1 MTTAAA
7 QAQALAN
14 GLAQSSKSIAD
25 SSKATS
31 QYFDSFVKRLK
42 EVDNT
47 FNRGAFSQTLKAITG
62 NSKSADESSRS
73 ISRLAN
79 DYRQLQAS
87 VTGGLGAAITDIN
100 NALASPAFV
109 GTPQAIAQI
118 TGELKKLNAVA
129 GQSALSASVSQ
140 SLKLKNQIT
149 ATIADTSDSAGQ
161 KIKNISSGVLRN
173 FEGYQTGLTML
184 GVTISSE
191 ATAIAANI
199 RTVADAIKTTQS
211 GDVENLRQMV
221 LSLSAL
227 QENFQTE
234 MDKSKTVVTQFT
246 SQADLVAASL
256 QNIRDADPSGVLAST
271 VSSYEDMVNLARD
284 KSKQLL
290 TSVADARFK
299 QLRDVSFKLV
309 GELKDSLFGEIYKL
323 TTAQLD
329 AMQKG
334 LETFASNIGTRS
346 MLLAQGLKAA
356 FQGGGTVATTVE
368 AMSALGRLNFKAG
381 TDDLTQSAAMAV
393 KMAEALGISGDNA
406 AHLVFYSQQAGVN
419 LVAMGDTLATI
430 RENTRLTADEFGRF
444 TQELGESLM
453 IMGNI
458 SNYAE
463 VIKSTLKI
471 DDALRQ
477 FTGKS
482 GDYVNFFKQ
491 ISTSSSGMQTAMA
504 LGMNPENLGNQAEQQ
519 RFISSLG
526 EYVDRLTKNQPLLQQ
541 IAVLEDLSQQT
552 GLSVVSLRNLSKA
565 SAELTSRTGA
575 NITLDKR
582 YANEMANLGKS
593 VSSISASLHSLLAAG
608 MWPFAAAL
616 SYVGGWVA
624 WLLEKLRKLPYVFE
638 TLAFMGGVVVVG
650 AFGLLLASLRQLFIW
665 APLAAAGIRALNQQL
680 MATTVGSAVSVA
692 VSTAAGGVAAGG
704 VAAGVAAGGVA
715 TGMGAMGMGAMLMT
729 FLVKPLIAIFTP
741 IAKVLALLLTPLGAV
756 GVVLTGLTAYLIK
769 KDIDLIRDINNI
781 NDDNDK
787 ARARNAEQI
796 RSDIVRR
803 SKEAQGATINT
814 AGELS
819 DPDRLATLSIQG
831 AGGRETNFGDL
842 MANRQKMISGMMMG
856 EGGTEAIS
864 GLQAA
869 QFKNELSQRDVVY
882 LRNAIAVKQS
892 ELVSESRTP
901 TKEETDQLRLLTD
914 MVKYLEKQVGITQ
927 GQADDE
933 RKKQDENDQ
942 HQQIRRAQEAV
953 RRERY

>member
-7 QAQALAN
+7 EAQALAN

-62 NSKSADESSRS
+62 NSKSAEDSSRS

-87 VTGGLGAAITDIN
+87 VTGGLGTAIAEINKALTD
-100 NALASPAFV
+100 PKFV

-118 TGELKKLNAVA
+118 TDELKKLNAVA
-129 GQSALSASVSQ
+129 GQSDLSASVSQ

-149 ATIADTSDSAGQ
+149 ATLADTKQDGGDTAGQ

-173 FEGYQTGLTML
+173 FEGYQAGLNRL

-221 LSLSAL
+221 LNLSAL
-227 QENFQTE
+227 QESFQAE

-271 VSSYEDMVNLARD
+271 VSSYEDLVNLARD

-290 TSVADARFK
+290 ASVAEDRFK
-299 QLRDVSFKLV
+299 QLRDVSFKIV
-309 GELKDSLFGEIYKL
+309 DELKDSLFGEIYKL
-323 TTAQLD
+323 ATAQLD
-329 AMQKG
+329 AMQEG
-334 LETFASNIGTRS
+334 LKTFASNVGTRS
-346 MLLAQGLKAA
+346 MLLAQGLKAS

-381 TDDLTQSAAMAV
+381 TDELTQSAAMAV
-393 KMAEALGISGDNA
+393 KMAEALGVSGSNA
-406 AHLVFYSQQAGVN
+406 AHLVFYSNQAGVS
-419 LVAMGDTLATI
+419 LVSMGDTLATI

-444 TQELGESLM
+444 TKELGDALM

-477 FTGKS
+477 FTGQS

-491 ISTSSSGMQTAMA
+491 ISTTSGGMQTAMA

-552 GLSVVSLRNLSKA
+552 GLSVVALRNLSKA
-565 SAELTSRTGA
+565 SAELTSRTED
-575 NITLDKR
+575 NITLDQR
-582 YANEMANLGKS
+582 YANEVANLGKS
-593 VSSISASLHSLLAAG
+593 VSSISESLQKLLAAG
-608 MWPFAAAL
+608 MWPFVTAL
-616 SYVGGWVA
+616 SYAAQGLA
-624 WLLEKLRKLPYVFE
+624 LLLEKLRAVPGVFE

-650 AFGLLLASLRQLFIW
+650 AFGLLISSLRQLAVW
-665 APLAAAGIRALNQQL
+665 APIATASLRAL
-680 MATTVGSAVSVA
+680 MATTVGSAVSGV
-692 VSTAAGGVAAGG
+692 VSTAAGGAG
-704 VAAGVAAGGVA
+704 AGAA
-715 TGMGAMGMGAMLMT
+715 TGMGATLMT

-741 IAKVLALLLTPLGAV
+741 IAKALALLLTPLGIL
-756 GVVLTGLTAYLIK
+756 GVVLTGLAAYFIK
-769 KDIDLIRDINNI
+769 KDVELIRDINKL
-781 NDDNDK
+781 NDDNSG

-796 RSDIVRR
+796 RSDVVRR
-803 SKEAQGATINT
+803 SREAQGATIST
-814 AGELS
+814 AGGLS
-819 DPDRLATLSIQG
+819 DSQRLATLSIQG

-842 MANRQKMISGMMMG
+842 MDNREKMISGMMRG

-864 GLQAA
+864 SAQAA
-869 QFKNELSQRDVVY
+869 EFKSELAQRDVVY
-882 LRNAIAVKQS
+882 LRNAIAAKQS
-892 ELVSESRTP
+892 DLVTESRPP

-927 GQADDE
+927 RQADLERKNQDE
-933 RKKQDENDQ
+933 REQFE
-942 HQQIRRAQEAV
+942 QIQRVQKFGDYSTQSAF
-953 RRERY
+953 

>member
-31 QYFDSFVKRLK
+31 QYFESFVKRLK
-42 EVDNT
+42 EVDST

-62 NSKSADESSRS
+62 NSRSADESSRS

-100 NALASPAFV
+100 KALVDATNAGIPV
-109 GTPQAIAQI
+109 GISQI
-118 TGELKKLNAVA
+118 TDELKKLDAVA

-149 ATIADTSDSAGQ
+149 ATLADTSDTAGQ

-173 FEGYQTGLTML
+173 FENYEAGLKVV

-227 QENFQTE
+227 QESFQAE

-256 QNIRDADPSGVLAST
+256 QNIRDADPSGVLTAT
-271 VSSYEDMVNLARD
+271 LSSFEDLVNLARD
-284 KSKQLL
+284 KSKQLV
-290 TSVADARFK
+290 TNVAEDRFK
-299 QLRDVSFKLV
+299 QLRDISFRIV

-334 LETFASNIGTRS
+334 LETFASNVGTRS
-346 MLLAQGLKAA
+346 MLLAQGLKAS

-381 TDDLTQSAAMAV
+381 TDELTQSAAMAV
-393 KMAEALGISGDNA
+393 KMAEALGVSGSNA
-406 AHLVFYSQQAGVN
+406 AHLVFYSNQAGVS
-419 LVAMGDTLATI
+419 LVSMGDTLATI

-444 TQELGESLM
+444 TKELGDALM

-477 FTGKS
+477 FTGQS
-482 GDYVNFFKQ
+482 GEYVDFFKN

-504 LGMNPENLGNQAEQQ
+504 LGMNPENLGNGAEQQ

-552 GLSVVSLRNLSKA
+552 GLSVVALRNLSKA
-565 SAELTSRTGA
+565 SAELTSRTED
-575 NITLDKR
+575 NITLDQR
-582 YANEMANLGKS
+582 YANEVANLGKS
-593 VSSISASLHSLLAAG
+593 VSSISESLQKLLAAG
-608 MWPFAAAL
+608 MWPFVTAL
-616 SYVGGWVA
+616 SYAAQGLA
-624 WLLEKLRKLPYVFE
+624 LLLEKLRAIPGVFE

-650 AFGLLLASLRQLFIW
+650 AFGLLISSLRQLAVW
-665 APLAAAGIRALNQQL
+665 APIATASLRAL
-680 MATTVGSAVSVA
+680 MATAVGSAVSGA
-692 VSTAAGGVAAGG
+692 VSTAAGGAG
-704 VAAGVAAGGVA
+704 AA
-715 TGMGAMGMGAMLMT
+715 TGMGATLMN
-729 FLVKPLIAIFTP
+729 FLVNPLKLVFVP
-741 IAKVLALLLTPLGAV
+741 VAKALLSLLNPLTLVAAA
-756 GVVLTGLTAYLIK
+756 LTLAAAGIYKLVTGRSVIE
-769 KDIDLIRDINNI
+769 DLRTIGSQTEE
-781 NDDNDK
+781 NDR
-787 ARARNAEQI
+787 ARARDAESI
-796 RSDIVRR
+796 RGGVIRR
-803 SKEAQGATINT
+803 TAQARGASIST
-814 AGELS
+814 AEGLTES
-819 DPDRLATLSIQG
+819 DRLKSIMIEG
-831 AGGRETNFGDL
+831 SGGRSVSFGDML
-842 MANRQKMISGMMMG
+842 ATRQQDIAEMMRGVSG
-856 EGGTEAIS
+856 GGTGESSYNIS
-864 GLQAA
+864 AAQAA
-869 QFKNELSQRDVVY
+869 QFKNELAQRDVVY
-882 LRNAIAVKQS
+882 LRNAIAAKQS
-892 ELVSESRTP
+892 DLVTESRPP
-901 TKEETDQLRLLTD
+901 TKEETDQLRLLAD

-933 RKKQDENDQ
+933 RKKQDENEQ
-942 HQQIRRAQEAV
+942 FQQIQRVQSMNFMLPEGRRF
-953 RRERY
+953 

>member
-7 QAQALAN
+7 EAQALAN

-62 NSKSADESSRS
+62 NSRSADESSRS

-100 NALASPAFV
+100 NALANPAF

-118 TGELKKLNAVA
+118 TDELKKLNAVA

-149 ATIADTSDSAGQ
+149 ATLTDTSDTAGQ

-173 FEGYQTGLTML
+173 FEGYQAGLKGL

-191 ATAIAANI
+191 AKAIAANI

-221 LSLSAL
+221 LNLSAL
-227 QENFQTE
+227 QESFQAE

-271 VSSYEDMVNLARD
+271 VSSYEDLVNLARD

-290 TSVADARFK
+290 ASVAEDRFK
-299 QLRDVSFKLV
+299 QLRDVSFKIV
-309 GELKDSLFGEIYKL
+309 DELKDSLFGEIYKL

-334 LETFASNIGTRS
+334 LETFASNVGTRS
-346 MLLAQGLKAA
+346 MLLAQGLKAS

-381 TDDLTQSAAMAV
+381 TDELTQSAAMAV
-393 KMAEALGISGDNA
+393 KMAEALGVSGSNA
-406 AHLVFYSQQAGVN
+406 AHLVFYSNQAGVS
-419 LVAMGDTLATI
+419 LVSMGDTLATI

-444 TQELGESLM
+444 TKELGDALM

-477 FTGKS
+477 FTGQS

-491 ISTSSSGMQTAMA
+491 ISTTSGGMQTAMA

-552 GLSVVSLRNLSKA
+552 GLSVVALRNLSKA
-565 SAELTSRTGA
+565 SAELTSRTED
-575 NITLDKR
+575 NITLDQR
-582 YANEMANLGKS
+582 YANEVANLGKS
-593 VSSISASLHSLLAAG
+593 VSSISESLQKLLAAG
-608 MWPFAAAL
+608 MWPFVTAL
-616 SYVGGWVA
+616 SYAAQGLA
-624 WLLEKLRKLPYVFE
+624 LLLEKLRAIPGVFE

-650 AFGLLLASLRQLFIW
+650 AFGLLISSLRQLAVW
-665 APLAAAGIRALNQQL
+665 APIATASLRAL
-680 MATTVGSAVSVA
+680 MATTVGSAVSGV
-692 VSTAAGGVAAGG
+692 VSTAAGGAG
-704 VAAGVAAGGVA
+704 AGAA
-715 TGMGAMGMGAMLMT
+715 TGMGATLMT

-741 IAKVLALLLTPLGAV
+741 IAKALALLLTPLGIL
-756 GVVLTGLTAYLIK
+756 GVVLTGLAAYFIK
-769 KDIDLIRDINNI
+769 KDVELIRDINKL
-781 NDDNDK
+781 NDDNSG

-796 RSDIVRR
+796 RSDVVRR
-803 SKEAQGATINT
+803 SREAQGATIST
-814 AGELS
+814 AGGLS
-819 DPDRLATLSIQG
+819 DSDRLATLSIQG

-842 MANRQKMISGMMMG
+842 MANREKMISGMMRG

-864 GLQAA
+864 SAQAA
-869 QFKNELSQRDVVY
+869 EFKSELAQRDVVY
-882 LRNAIAVKQS
+882 LRNAIAAKQS
-892 ELVSESRTP
+892 DLVTESRPP

-927 GQADDE
+927 GQADLERKNQDE
-933 RKKQDENDQ
+933 REQFE
-942 HQQIRRAQEAV
+942 QIQRVQKFGDYSTQSAF
-953 RRERY
+953 

>member
-7 QAQALAN
+7 EAQALAN

-62 NSKSADESSRS
+62 NSRSADESSRS

-100 NALASPAFV
+100 NALANPAF

-118 TGELKKLNAVA
+118 TDELKKLNAVA

-149 ATIADTSDSAGQ
+149 ATLTDTSDTAGQ

-173 FEGYQTGLTML
+173 FENYETGLKVL
-184 GVTISSE
+184 RVTISSE

-246 SQADLVAASL
+246 SQADLVATSL

-271 VSSYEDMVNLARD
+271 VSSYEDLVNLARD

-290 TSVADARFK
+290 ASVAEDRFK
-299 QLRDVSFKLV
+299 QLRDVSFKIV
-309 GELKDSLFGEIYKL
+309 DELKDSLFGEIYKL
-323 TTAQLD
+323 ATAQLD

-334 LETFASNIGTRS
+334 LETFASNVGTRS
-346 MLLAQGLKAA
+346 MLLAQGLKAS

-381 TDDLTQSAAMAV
+381 TDELTQSAAMAV
-393 KMAEALGISGDNA
+393 KMAEALGVSGSNA
-406 AHLVFYSQQAGVN
+406 AHLVFYSNQAGVS
-419 LVAMGDTLATI
+419 LVSMGDTLATI

-444 TQELGESLM
+444 TKELGDALM

-482 GDYVNFFKQ
+482 GEYVDFFKN

-552 GLSVVSLRNLSKA
+552 GLSVVALRNLSKA
-565 SAELTSRTGA
+565 SAELTSRTED
-575 NITLDKR
+575 NITLDQR
-582 YANEMANLGKS
+582 YANEVANLGKS
-593 VSSISASLHSLLAAG
+593 VSSISESLQKLLAAG
-608 MWPFAAAL
+608 MWPFVTAL
-616 SYVGGWVA
+616 SYAAQGLA
-624 WLLEKLRKLPYVFE
+624 LLLEKLRAIPGVFE

-650 AFGLLLASLRQLFIW
+650 AFGLLISSLRQLAVW
-665 APLAAAGIRALNQQL
+665 APIATASLRAL
-680 MATTVGSAVSVA
+680 MATTVGSAVSGV
-692 VSTAAGGVAAGG
+692 VSTAAGGAG
-704 VAAGVAAGGVA
+704 AGAA
-715 TGMGAMGMGAMLMT
+715 TGMGATLMT

-741 IAKVLALLLTPLGAV
+741 IAKALALLLTPLGIL
-756 GVVLTGLTAYLIK
+756 GVVLTGLAAYFIK
-769 KDIDLIRDINNI
+769 KDVELIRDINKL
-781 NDDNDK
+781 NDDNSG

-796 RSDIVRR
+796 RSDVVRR
-803 SKEAQGATINT
+803 SREAQGATIST
-814 AGELS
+814 AGGLS
-819 DPDRLATLSIQG
+819 DSDRLATLSIQG

-842 MANRQKMISGMMMG
+842 MANRDKMISGMMRG

-864 GLQAA
+864 SAQAA
-869 QFKNELSQRDVVY
+869 EFKSELAQRDVVY
-882 LRNAIAVKQS
+882 LRNAIAAKQS
-892 ELVSESRTP
+892 DLVTESRPP

-927 GQADDE
+927 RQADLERKNQDE
-933 RKKQDENDQ
+933 REQFE
-942 HQQIRRAQEAV
+942 QIQRVQKFGDYSTQSAF
-953 RRERY
+953 

>member
-7 QAQALAN
+7 EAQALAN

-42 EVDNT
+42 EVDST

-62 NSKSADESSRS
+62 NSRSADESSRS

-100 NALASPAFV
+100 KALVDATNAGIPV
-109 GTPQAIAQI
+109 GISQI
-118 TGELKKLNAVA
+118 TDELKKLDAVA

-149 ATIADTSDSAGQ
+149 ATLADTSDTAGQ

-173 FEGYQTGLTML
+173 FENYEAGLKVV

-227 QENFQTE
+227 QESFQAE

-256 QNIRDADPSGVLAST
+256 QNIRDADPSGVLTAT
-271 VSSYEDMVNLARD
+271 LSSFEDLVNLARD
-284 KSKQLL
+284 KSKQLV
-290 TSVADARFK
+290 TNVAEDRFK
-299 QLRDVSFKLV
+299 QLRDISFRIV

-334 LETFASNIGTRS
+334 LETFASNVGTRS
-346 MLLAQGLKAA
+346 MLLAQGLKAS

-381 TDDLTQSAAMAV
+381 TDELTQSAAMAV
-393 KMAEALGISGDNA
+393 KMAEALGVSGSNA
-406 AHLVFYSQQAGVN
+406 AHLVFYSNQAGVS
-419 LVAMGDTLATI
+419 LVSMGDTLATI

-444 TQELGESLM
+444 TKELGDALM

-477 FTGKS
+477 FTGQS
-482 GDYVNFFKQ
+482 GEYVDFFKN

-504 LGMNPENLGNQAEQQ
+504 LGMNPENLGNGAEQQ

-552 GLSVVSLRNLSKA
+552 GLSVVALRNLSKA
-565 SAELTSRTGA
+565 SAELTSRTED
-575 NITLDKR
+575 NITLDQR
-582 YANEMANLGKS
+582 YANEVANLGKS
-593 VSSISASLHSLLAAG
+593 VSSISESLQKLLAAG
-608 MWPFAAAL
+608 MWPFVTAL
-616 SYVGGWVA
+616 SYAAQGLA
-624 WLLEKLRKLPYVFE
+624 LLLEKLRAIPGVFE

-650 AFGLLLASLRQLFIW
+650 AFGLLISSLRQLAVW
-665 APLAAAGIRALNQQL
+665 APIATASLRAL
-680 MATTVGSAVSVA
+680 MATAVGSAVSGA
-692 VSTAAGGVAAGG
+692 VSTAAGGAG
-704 VAAGVAAGGVA
+704 AA
-715 TGMGAMGMGAMLMT
+715 TGMGATLMN
-729 FLVKPLIAIFTP
+729 FLVNPLKLVFVP
-741 IAKVLALLLTPLGAV
+741 VAKALLSLLNPLTLVAAA
-756 GVVLTGLTAYLIK
+756 LTLAAAGIYKLVTGRSVIE
-769 KDIDLIRDINNI
+769 DLRTIGSQTEE
-781 NDDNDK
+781 NDR
-787 ARARNAEQI
+787 ARARDAESI
-796 RSDIVRR
+796 RGGVIRR
-803 SKEAQGATINT
+803 TAQARGASIST
-814 AGELS
+814 AEGLTES
-819 DPDRLATLSIQG
+819 DRLKSIMIEG
-831 AGGRETNFGDL
+831 SGGRSVSFGDML
-842 MANRQKMISGMMMG
+842 ATRQQDIAEMMRGVSG
-856 EGGTEAIS
+856 GGTGESSYNIS
-864 GLQAA
+864 AAQAA
-869 QFKNELSQRDVVY
+869 QFKNELAQRDVVY
-882 LRNAIAVKQS
+882 LRNAIAAKQS
-892 ELVSESRTP
+892 DLVTESRPP
-901 TKEETDQLRLLTD
+901 TKEETDQLRLLAD

-933 RKKQDENDQ
+933 RKKQDENEQ
-942 HQQIRRAQEAV
+942 FQQIQRVQSMNFMLPEGRRF
-953 RRERY
+953 

>member
-7 QAQALAN
+7 EAQALAN

-62 NSKSADESSRS
+62 NSRSAEDSSRS

-87 VTGGLGAAITDIN
+87 VTGLLPSAITVIKD
-100 NALASPAFV
+100 ALNSSKFV
-109 GTPQAIAQI
+109 GTPQAIKQI
-118 TGELKKLNAVA
+118 TDELTKLNAVA
-129 GQSALSASVSQ
+129 GQSDLSASVSQ

-149 ATIADTSDSAGQ
+149 ATLADTKQDGGDTAGQ

-173 FEGYQTGLTML
+173 FEGYQVGLKGL

-221 LSLSAL
+221 LNLSAL
-227 QENFQTE
+227 QESFQAE

-271 VSSYEDMVNLARD
+271 VSSYEDLVNLARD

-290 TSVADARFK
+290 ASVAEDRFK
-299 QLRDVSFKLV
+299 QLRDVSFKIV
-309 GELKDSLFGEIYKL
+309 DELKDSLFGEIYKL

-334 LETFASNIGTRS
+334 LETFASNVGTRS
-346 MLLAQGLKAA
+346 MLLAQGLKAS

-381 TDDLTQSAAMAV
+381 TDELTQSAAMAV
-393 KMAEALGISGDNA
+393 KMAEALGVSGSNA
-406 AHLVFYSQQAGVN
+406 AHLVFYSRQAGVN

-444 TQELGESLM
+444 TKELGDALM

-477 FTGKS
+477 FTGQS

-491 ISTSSSGMQTAMA
+491 ISTTSGGMQTAMA

-552 GLSVVSLRNLSKA
+552 GLSVVALRNLSKA
-565 SAELTSRTGA
+565 SAELTSRTED
-575 NITLDKR
+575 NLTLDQR
-582 YANEMANLGKS
+582 YANEVANLGKS
-593 VSSISASLHSLLAAG
+593 VSSISESLQKLLAAG
-608 MWPFAAAL
+608 MWPFVTAL
-616 SYVGGWVA
+616 SYAAQGLA
-624 WLLEKLRKLPYVFE
+624 LLLEKLRAIPGVFE

-650 AFGLLLASLRQLFIW
+650 AFGLLISSLRQLAVW
-665 APLAAAGIRALNQQL
+665 APIATAGLRAL
-680 MATTVGSAVSVA
+680 MATTVGSSVSGV
-692 VSTAAGGVAAGG
+692 VSTAAGGAG
-704 VAAGVAAGGVA
+704 AGAA
-715 TGMGAMGMGAMLMT
+715 TGMGATLMT

-741 IAKVLALLLTPLGAV
+741 IAKALALLLTPLGIL
-756 GVVLTGLTAYLIK
+756 GVVLTGLAAYFIK
-769 KDIDLIRDINNI
+769 KDVELIRDINKL
-781 NDDNDK
+781 NDDNSG

-796 RSDIVRR
+796 RSDVVRR
-803 SKEAQGATINT
+803 SREAQGATIST
-814 AGELS
+814 AGGLS
-819 DPDRLATLSIQG
+819 DSDRLATLSIQG

-842 MANRQKMISGMMMG
+842 MTNRQKMISGMMRG

-864 GLQAA
+864 SAQAA
-869 QFKNELSQRDVVY
+869 EFKSELAQRDVVY
-882 LRNAIAVKQS
+882 LRNAIAAKQS
-892 ELVSESRTP
+892 DLVTESRPP

-927 GQADDE
+927 GQADDL
-933 RKKQDENDQ
+933 RKKQDEREQ
-942 HQQIRRAQEAV
+942 FEQIQRVQKFGDYSTQSAF
-953 RRERY
+953 

>member
-7 QAQALAN
+7 EAQALAN

-62 NSKSADESSRS
+62 NSKSAEDSSRS

-87 VTGGLGAAITDIN
+87 VTGLLPSAITVIKD
-100 NALASPAFV
+100 ALNSSTFV
-109 GTPQAIAQI
+109 GTPKAITQI
-118 TGELKKLNAVA
+118 TDELTKLKAVA
-129 GQSALSASVSQ
+129 GQSDLSASVSQ
-140 SLKLKNQIT
+140 ALKLKNQIT
-149 ATIADTSDSAGQ
+149 ATLADTKQDGGDTAGQ
-161 KIKNISSGVLRN
+161 KIKNISLGVLRN
-173 FEGYQTGLTML
+173 FEGYQTGLADL

-191 ATAIAANI
+191 AQSIAANI

-271 VSSYEDMVNLARD
+271 VSSYEDLVNLARD

-290 TSVADARFK
+290 ASVAEDRFK
-299 QLRDVSFKLV
+299 QLRDVSFRIV
-309 GELKDSLFGEIYKL
+309 DELKDSLFGEIYKL

-334 LETFASNIGTRS
+334 LETFASNVGTRS
-346 MLLAQGLKAA
+346 MLLAQGLKAS

-381 TDDLTQSAAMAV
+381 TDELTQSAAMAV
-393 KMAEALGISGDNA
+393 KMAEALGVSGSNA
-406 AHLVFYSQQAGVN
+406 AHLVFYSNQAGVS
-419 LVAMGDTLATI
+419 LVSMGDTLATI

-444 TQELGESLM
+444 TKELGDALM

-477 FTGKS
+477 FTGQS

-491 ISTSSSGMQTAMA
+491 ISTTSGGMQTAMA

-552 GLSVVSLRNLSKA
+552 GLSVVALRNLSKA
-565 SAELTSRTGA
+565 SAELTSRTED
-575 NITLDKR
+575 NITLDQR
-582 YANEMANLGKS
+582 YANEVANLGKS
-593 VSSISASLHSLLAAG
+593 VSSISESLQKLLAAG
-608 MWPFAAAL
+608 MWPFVTAL
-616 SYVGGWVA
+616 SYAAQGLA
-624 WLLEKLRKLPYVFE
+624 LLLEKLRAIPGVFE

-650 AFGLLLASLRQLFIW
+650 AFGLLISSLRQLAVW
-665 APLAAAGIRALNQQL
+665 APIATASLRAL
-680 MATTVGSAVSVA
+680 MATTVGSAVSGV
-692 VSTAAGGVAAGG
+692 VSTAAGGAG
-704 VAAGVAAGGVA
+704 AGAA
-715 TGMGAMGMGAMLMT
+715 TGMGATLMT

-741 IAKVLALLLTPLGAV
+741 IAKALALLLTPLGIL
-756 GVVLTGLTAYLIK
+756 GVVLTGLAAYFIK
-769 KDIDLIRDINNI
+769 KDVELIRDINKL
-781 NDDNDK
+781 NDDNSG

-796 RSDIVRR
+796 RSDVVRR
-803 SKEAQGATINT
+803 SREAQGATIST
-814 AGELS
+814 AGGLS
-819 DPDRLATLSIQG
+819 DSQRLATLSIQG

-842 MANRQKMISGMMMG
+842 MANREKMISGMMRG

-864 GLQAA
+864 SAQAA
-869 QFKNELSQRDVVY
+869 EFKSELAQRDVVY
-882 LRNAIAVKQS
+882 LRNAIAAKQS
-892 ELVSESRTP
+892 DLVTESRPP

-927 GQADDE
+927 GQADFERKNQDE
-933 RKKQDENDQ
+933 REQFE
-942 HQQIRRAQEAV
+942 QIQRVQKFGDYSTQSAF
-953 RRERY
+953 

>member
-31 QYFDSFVKRLK
+31 QYFESFVKRLK
-42 EVDNT
+42 EVDST

-62 NSKSADESSRS
+62 NSRSADESSRF

-118 TGELKKLNAVA
+118 TDELKKLNAVA

-191 ATAIAANI
+191 ATDIAANI

-211 GDVENLRQMV
+211 SDVENLRQMV

-227 QENFQTE
+227 QENFQAE

-256 QNIRDADPSGVLAST
+256 QNIRNADPSGVLAST
-271 VSSYEDMVNLARD
+271 VSSYEDLVKLARD

-290 TSVADARFK
+290 TSVAEDRFK

-381 TDDLTQSAAMAV
+381 TDELTKSAAMAV

-444 TQELGESLM
+444 TKELGESLM

-477 FTGKS
+477 FTGHS

-491 ISTSSSGMQTAMA
+491 ISTSSGGLQTAMA

-552 GLSVVSLRNLSKA
+552 GLSVIALRNLSKA
-565 SAELTSRTGA
+565 SAELTSRTDA

-593 VSSISASLHSLLAAG
+593 VSSISASLQSLLAAG

-680 MATTVGSAVSVA
+680 MATTVGSAVSGA
-692 VSTAAGGVAAGG
+692 VSTAAGAG
-704 VAAGVAAGGVA
+704 AGAGAA
-715 TGMGAMGMGAMLMT
+715 TGLGATLMT
-729 FLVKPLIAIFTP
+729 FLVRPLIAIFTP
-741 IAKVLALLLTPLGAV
+741 IAKVLASLLTPWAAV
-756 GVVLTGLTAYLIK
+756 GIVLTGVAAYLIK
-769 KDIDLIRDINNI
+769 KDIDLIRDINNL
-781 NDDNDK
+781 NDDNRN

-796 RSDIVRR
+796 RSDVVRR
-803 SKEAQGATINT
+803 SREAQGATIST
-814 AGELS
+814 AGGLS
-819 DPDRLATLSIQG
+819 DSERLATLSIQG

-842 MANRQKMISGMMMG
+842 MANRQKMISGMMRG

-864 GLQAA
+864 SAQAA
-869 QFKNELSQRDVVY
+869 EFKSELAQRDVVY
-882 LRNAIAVKQS
+882 LRNAIAAKQS
-892 ELVSESRTP
+892 DLVAESRPP
-901 TKEETDQLRLLTD
+901 TKDETDQLRLLTD
-914 MVKYLEKQVGITQ
+914 MVKYLEKIVSLTLSNANLQ
-927 GQADDE
+927 DE
-933 RKKQDENDQ
+933 REQFE
-942 HQQIRRAQEAV
+942 QIQRVQKFGDYSTQSAF
-953 RRERY
+953 

>member
-7 QAQALAN
+7 EAQALAN

-62 NSKSADESSRS
+62 NSKSAEDSSRS

-87 VTGGLGAAITDIN
+87 VTGGLGTAIAEINKALTD
-100 NALASPAFV
+100 PKFV

-118 TGELKKLNAVA
+118 TDELKKLNAVA
-129 GQSALSASVSQ
+129 GQSDLSASVSQ

-149 ATIADTSDSAGQ
+149 ATLADTKQDGGDTAGQ

-173 FEGYQTGLTML
+173 FENYEAGLKVV

-221 LSLSAL
+221 LNLSAL
-227 QENFQTE
+227 QESFQAE

-271 VSSYEDMVNLARD
+271 VSSYEDLVNLARD

-290 TSVADARFK
+290 ASVAEDRFK
-299 QLRDVSFKLV
+299 QLRDVSFKIV
-309 GELKDSLFGEIYKL
+309 DELKDSLFGEIYKL
-323 TTAQLD
+323 ATAQLD
-329 AMQKG
+329 AMQEG
-334 LETFASNIGTRS
+334 LKTFASNVGTRS
-346 MLLAQGLKAA
+346 MLLAQGLKAS

-381 TDDLTQSAAMAV
+381 TDELTQSAAMAV
-393 KMAEALGISGDNA
+393 KMAEALGVSGSNA
-406 AHLVFYSQQAGVN
+406 AHLVFYSNQAGVS
-419 LVAMGDTLATI
+419 LVSMGDTLATI

-444 TQELGESLM
+444 TKELGDALM

-477 FTGKS
+477 FTGQS

-491 ISTSSSGMQTAMA
+491 ISTTSGGMQTAMA

-552 GLSVVSLRNLSKA
+552 GLSVVALRNLSKA
-565 SAELTSRTGA
+565 SAELTSRTED
-575 NITLDKR
+575 NITLDQR
-582 YANEMANLGKS
+582 YANEVANLGKS
-593 VSSISASLHSLLAAG
+593 VSSISESLQKLLAAG
-608 MWPFAAAL
+608 MWPFVTAL
-616 SYVGGWVA
+616 SYAAQGLA
-624 WLLEKLRKLPYVFE
+624 LLLEKLRAIPGVFE

-650 AFGLLLASLRQLFIW
+650 AFGLLISSLRQLAVW
-665 APLAAAGIRALNQQL
+665 APIATASLRAL
-680 MATTVGSAVSVA
+680 MATTVGSAVSGV
-692 VSTAAGGVAAGG
+692 VSTAAGGAG
-704 VAAGVAAGGVA
+704 AGAA
-715 TGMGAMGMGAMLMT
+715 TGMGATLMT

-741 IAKVLALLLTPLGAV
+741 IAKALALLLTPLGIL
-756 GVVLTGLTAYLIK
+756 GVVLTGLAAYFIK
-769 KDIDLIRDINNI
+769 KDVELIRDINKL
-781 NDDNDK
+781 NDDNSG

-796 RSDIVRR
+796 RSDVVRR
-803 SKEAQGATINT
+803 SREAQGATIST
-814 AGELS
+814 AGGLS
-819 DPDRLATLSIQG
+819 DSQRLATLSIQG

-842 MANRQKMISGMMMG
+842 MDNREKMISGMMRG

-864 GLQAA
+864 SAQAA
-869 QFKNELSQRDVVY
+869 EFKSELAQRDVVY
-882 LRNAIAVKQS
+882 LRNAIAAKQS
-892 ELVSESRTP
+892 DLVSESRPP

-927 GQADDE
+927 RQADLERKNQDE
-933 RKKQDENDQ
+933 REQFE
-942 HQQIRRAQEAV
+942 QIQRVQKFGDYSTQSAF
-953 RRERY
+953 

>member
-31 QYFDSFVKRLK
+31 QYFESFVKRLK
-42 EVDNT
+42 EVDST

-62 NSKSADESSRS
+62 NSRSADESSRS

-100 NALASPAFV
+100 KALVDATNAGIPV
-109 GTPQAIAQI
+109 GISQI
-118 TGELKKLNAVA
+118 TDELKKLNAVA

-149 ATIADTSDSAGQ
+149 ATLADTSDTAGQ

-173 FEGYQTGLTML
+173 FEGYQAGLNRL

-221 LSLSAL
+221 LNLSAL
-227 QENFQTE
+227 QESFQAE

-271 VSSYEDMVNLARD
+271 VSSYEDLVNLARD

-290 TSVADARFK
+290 ASVAEDRFK
-299 QLRDVSFKLV
+299 QLRDVSFKIV
-309 GELKDSLFGEIYKL
+309 DELKDSLFGEIYKL

-334 LETFASNIGTRS
+334 LETFASNVGTRS
-346 MLLAQGLKAA
+346 MLLAQGLKAS

-381 TDDLTQSAAMAV
+381 TDELTQSAAMAV
-393 KMAEALGISGDNA
+393 KMAEALGVSGSNA
-406 AHLVFYSQQAGVN
+406 AHLVFYSNQAGVS
-419 LVAMGDTLATI
+419 LVSMGDTLATI

-444 TQELGESLM
+444 TKELGDALM

-477 FTGKS
+477 FTGQS

-491 ISTSSSGMQTAMA
+491 ISTTSGGMQTAMA

-552 GLSVVSLRNLSKA
+552 GLSVVALRNLSKA
-565 SAELTSRTGA
+565 SAELTSRTED
-575 NITLDKR
+575 NITLDQR
-582 YANEMANLGKS
+582 YANEVANLGKS
-593 VSSISASLHSLLAAG
+593 VSSISESLQKLLAAG
-608 MWPFAAAL
+608 MWPFVTAL
-616 SYVGGWVA
+616 SYAAQGLA
-624 WLLEKLRKLPYVFE
+624 LLLEKLRAIPGVFE

-650 AFGLLLASLRQLFIW
+650 AFGLLISSLRQLAVW
-665 APLAAAGIRALNQQL
+665 APIATASLRAL
-680 MATTVGSAVSVA
+680 MATTVGSAVSGV
-692 VSTAAGGVAAGG
+692 VSTAAGGAG
-704 VAAGVAAGGVA
+704 AGAA
-715 TGMGAMGMGAMLMT
+715 TGMGATLMT

-741 IAKVLALLLTPLGAV
+741 IAKALALLLTPLGIL
-756 GVVLTGLTAYLIK
+756 GVVLTGLAAYFIK
-769 KDIDLIRDINNI
+769 KDVELIRDINKL
-781 NDDNDK
+781 NDDNSG

-796 RSDIVRR
+796 RSDVVRR
-803 SKEAQGATINT
+803 SREAQGATIST
-814 AGELS
+814 AGGLS
-819 DPDRLATLSIQG
+819 DSDRLATLSIQG

-842 MANRQKMISGMMMG
+842 MANREKMISGMMRG

-864 GLQAA
+864 SAQAA
-869 QFKNELSQRDVVY
+869 EFKSELAQRDVVY
-882 LRNAIAVKQS
+882 LRNAIAAKQS
-892 ELVSESRTP
+892 DLVTESRPP

-927 GQADDE
+927 GQADLERKNQDE
-933 RKKQDENDQ
+933 REQFE
-942 HQQIRRAQEAV
+942 QIQRVQKFGDYSTQSAF
-953 RRERY
+953 

>member
-62 NSKSADESSRS
+62 NSRSAEDSSRS

-87 VTGGLGAAITDIN
+87 VTGGLGTAIADINKALADATTAGIPVGISQITD
-100 NALASPAFV
+100 
-109 GTPQAIAQI
+109 
-118 TGELKKLNAVA
+118 ELKKLNAVA

-149 ATIADTSDSAGQ
+149 ATLADTSDTAGQ

-173 FEGYQTGLTML
+173 FEGYETGLKRL
-184 GVTISSE
+184 GVTISGE
-191 ATAIAANI
+191 ANAIAANI
-199 RTVADAIKTTQS
+199 RTVADAIKNTQS

-221 LSLSAL
+221 LNLSAL
-227 QENFQTE
+227 QESFQAE

-256 QNIRDADPSGVLAST
+256 QNIRDADPSGVLTAT
-271 VSSYEDMVNLARD
+271 LSSFEDLVNLARD
-284 KSKQLL
+284 KSKQLV
-290 TSVADARFK
+290 TNVAEDRFK
-299 QLRDVSFKLV
+299 QLRDISFRIV

-323 TTAQLD
+323 ATAQLD

-381 TDDLTQSAAMAV
+381 TDELTKSAAMAV

-406 AHLVFYSQQAGVN
+406 AHLVFYSNQAGVS
-419 LVAMGDTLATI
+419 LVSMGDTLATI

-444 TQELGESLM
+444 TKELGEALM

-463 VIKSTLKI
+463 VIKSTLRI

-477 FTGKS
+477 FTGQS
-482 GDYVNFFKQ
+482 GDYVNFFKR
-491 ISTSSSGMQTAMA
+491 ISTSTGGMQMAMA
-504 LGMNPENLGNQAEQQ
+504 LGVNPENLGNQTEQQ
-519 RFISSLG
+519 RFVANLG

-541 IAVLEDLSQQT
+541 IAVLEDLSEQT
-552 GLSVVSLRNLSKA
+552 GLSVVALRNLSKA
-565 SAELTSRTGA
+565 SAELNSRTEDS
-575 NITLDKR
+575 ITLDQR
-582 YANEMANLGKS
+582 YANEVANLGKS
-593 VSSISASLHSLLAAG
+593 VSSISESLQKLLAAG
-608 MWPFAAAL
+608 MWPFVTAL
-616 SYVGGWVA
+616 SYAAQGLA
-624 WLLEKLRKLPYVFE
+624 WLLEKLRAIPGVFE

-650 AFGLLLASLRQLFIW
+650 AFGLLISSLRQLAVW
-665 APLAAAGIRALNQQL
+665 APIAMAGLRALNQQL
-680 MATTVGSAVSVA
+680 MATAVGSAVSGA
-692 VSTAAGGVAAGG
+692 MSTAAGGAG
-704 VAAGVAAGGVA
+704 AA
-715 TGMGAMGMGAMLMT
+715 TGLGAMLMN
-729 FLVKPLIAIFTP
+729 FLVNPLKLVFVP
-741 IAKVLALLLTPLGAV
+741 VAKALLSLLNPLTLVAAA
-756 GVVLTGLTAYLIK
+756 LTLAAAGIYKLVTGRSVIE
-769 KDIDLIRDINNI
+769 DLRTIGSQTE
-781 NDDNDK
+781 DNDR
-787 ARARNAEQI
+787 ARARDAQSI
-796 RSDIVRR
+796 RSGLIRR
-803 SKEAQGATINT
+803 TAQARGASIST
-814 AGELS
+814 AEGLTESERLKS
-819 DPDRLATLSIQG
+819 IMIEGSGGRSVSFGDMLAT
-831 AGGRETNFGDL
+831 REQDIAEMMRGVGVETGESSYN
-842 MANRQKMISGMMMG
+842 IS
-856 EGGTEAIS
+856 AA
-864 GLQAA
+864 QAA
-869 QFKNELSQRDVVY
+869 QFKNELAQRDVVY
-882 LRNAIAVKQS
+882 LRNAIAAKQS
-892 ELVSESRTP
+892 DLVTESRPP

-927 GQADDE
+927 NQAEDE
-933 RKKQDENDQ
+933 RRKQDENEQ
-942 HQQIRRAQEAV
+942 FQQIQRVQSMNFMLPEGRRFN
-953 RRERY
+953 

>member
-1 MTTAAA
+1 VTTAAA

-31 QYFDSFVKRLK
+31 QYFESFVKRLK

-73 ISRLAN
+73 ISKLAN

-87 VTGGLGAAITDIN
+87 VTGGLGTAIADINKALADATNAGIPVGISQITD
-100 NALASPAFV
+100 
-109 GTPQAIAQI
+109 
-118 TGELKKLNAVA
+118 ELKKLNDVA

-149 ATIADTSDSAGQ
+149 ATLADTSDTAGQ

-173 FEGYQTGLTML
+173 FENYETGVKAL

-199 RTVADAIKTTQS
+199 RTVADAIKNTQS

-227 QENFQTE
+227 QENFQAE

-271 VSSYEDMVNLARD
+271 VSSYEDLVNLARD

-290 TSVADARFK
+290 SSVAEDRFK
-299 QLRDVSFKLV
+299 QLRDISFKLV
-309 GELKDSLFGEIYKL
+309 DELKDSLFVEIYKL

-346 MLLAQGLKAA
+346 MLLAQGLKAS

-381 TDDLTQSAAMAV
+381 TDELTQSAAMAV
-393 KMAEALGISGDNA
+393 KMAEALGISGSNA
-406 AHLVFYSQQAGVN
+406 ASLVFYSNQAGVS
-419 LVAMGDTLATI
+419 LVSMSDTLATI
-430 RENTRLTADEFGRF
+430 RENTRLTAEEFGRF
-444 TQELGESLM
+444 TKELGDALM

-477 FTGKS
+477 FTGQS

-491 ISTSSSGMQTAMA
+491 ISTTSGGMQTAMA

-526 EYVDRLTKNQPLLQQ
+526 EYVDKLTKNQPLLQQ
-541 IAVLEDLSQQT
+541 IAVLEDLSLQT
-552 GLSVVSLRNLSKA
+552 GLSVISLRNLSKA
-565 SAELTSRTGA
+565 SAELNSRTEA
-575 NITLDKR
+575 NITLDQR
-582 YANEMANLGKS
+582 YANEVANLGKS
-593 VSSISASLHSLLAAG
+593 VSSISESLQKLLAAG
-608 MWPFAAAL
+608 MWPFVTAL
-616 SYVGGWVA
+616 SYVAQGLA
-624 WLLEKLRKLPYVFE
+624 LLLEKLRAVPGVFE

-650 AFGLLLASLRQLFIW
+650 AFGLLISSLRQLFIF
-665 APLAAAGIRALNQQL
+665 APLAAAGLRALNQQL
-680 MATTVGSAVSVA
+680 MATAVGSAVSSA
-692 VSTAAGGVAAGG
+692 VGGAAAAGGAG
-704 VAAGVAAGGVA
+704 AA
-715 TGMGAMGMGAMLMT
+715 TGMGAMLMN
-729 FLVKPLIAIFTP
+729 FLVNPLKLIFVP
-741 IAKVLALLLTPLGAV
+741 VAKALLSLINPMTGFLALGTALSVIGYKLI
-756 GVVLTGLTAYLIK
+756 TGRSAIE
-769 KDIDLIRDINNI
+769 DLRTIGSQTEENER
-781 NDDNDK
+781 
-787 ARARNAEQI
+787 ARAREAESI
-796 RSDIVRR
+796 RGGVIRRTAQARGASISTAEGLTESERLKSIMIEGSGGRSVSFGDMLANREQDIQNMV
-803 SKEAQGATINT
+803 A
-814 AGELS
+814 
-819 DPDRLATLSIQG
+819 G
-831 AGGRETNFGDL
+831 AGGEQT
-842 MANRQKMISGMMMG
+842 ISS
-856 EGGTEAIS
+856 A
-864 GLQAA
+864 QAA
-869 QFKNELSQRDVVY
+869 EFKSELAQRDIIY
-882 LRNAIAVKQS
+882 LRNAIAAKQS
-892 ELVSESRTP
+892 GLVTESSP
-901 TKEETDQLRLLTD
+901 PSKNETDQLALLSE
-914 MVKYLEKQVGITQ
+914 MVKYLERQASTTQ
-927 GQADDE
+927 NMADDA
-933 RKKQDENDQ
+933 RKQQDERDLYE
-942 HQQIRRAQEAV
+942 QIQRLQMYSNPAF
-953 RRERY
+953 

>member
-7 QAQALAN
+7 EAQALAN

-62 NSKSADESSRS
+62 NSKSAEDSSRS

-87 VTGGLGAAITDIN
+87 VTGGLGTAIAEINKALTD
-100 NALASPAFV
+100 PKFV

-118 TGELKKLNAVA
+118 TDELKKLNAVA
-129 GQSALSASVSQ
+129 GQSDLSASVSQ

-149 ATIADTSDSAGQ
+149 ATLADTKQDGGDTAGQ

-173 FEGYQTGLTML
+173 FEGYQAGLNRL

-221 LSLSAL
+221 LNLSAL
-227 QENFQTE
+227 QESFQAE

-271 VSSYEDMVNLARD
+271 VSSYEDLVNLARD

-290 TSVADARFK
+290 ASVAEDRFK
-299 QLRDVSFKLV
+299 QLRDVSFKIV
-309 GELKDSLFGEIYKL
+309 DELKDSLFGEIYKL
-323 TTAQLD
+323 ATAQLD
-329 AMQKG
+329 AMQEG
-334 LETFASNIGTRS
+334 LKTFASNVGTRS
-346 MLLAQGLKAA
+346 MLLAQGLKAS

-381 TDDLTQSAAMAV
+381 TDELTQSAAMAV
-393 KMAEALGISGDNA
+393 KMAEALGVSGSNA
-406 AHLVFYSQQAGVN
+406 AHLVFYSNQAGVS
-419 LVAMGDTLATI
+419 LVSMGDTLATI

-444 TQELGESLM
+444 TKELGDALM

-477 FTGKS
+477 FTGQS

-491 ISTSSSGMQTAMA
+491 ISTTSGGMQTAMA

-552 GLSVVSLRNLSKA
+552 GLSVVALRNLSKA
-565 SAELTSRTGA
+565 SAELTSRTED
-575 NITLDKR
+575 NITLDQR
-582 YANEMANLGKS
+582 YANEVSNLGKS
-593 VSSISASLHSLLAAG
+593 VSSISESLQKLLAAG
-608 MWPFAAAL
+608 MWPFVTAL
-616 SYVGGWVA
+616 SYAAQGLA
-624 WLLEKLRKLPYVFE
+624 LLLEKLRAIPGVFE

-650 AFGLLLASLRQLFIW
+650 AFGLLISSLRQLAVW
-665 APLAAAGIRALNQQL
+665 APIATASLRAL
-680 MATTVGSAVSVA
+680 MATTVGSAVSGV
-692 VSTAAGGVAAGG
+692 VSTAAGGAG
-704 VAAGVAAGGVA
+704 AGAA
-715 TGMGAMGMGAMLMT
+715 TGMGATLMT

-741 IAKVLALLLTPLGAV
+741 IAKALALLLTPLGIL
-756 GVVLTGLTAYLIK
+756 GVVLTGLAAYFIK
-769 KDIDLIRDINNI
+769 KDVELIRDINKL
-781 NDDNDK
+781 NDDNSG

-796 RSDIVRR
+796 RSDVVRR
-803 SKEAQGATINT
+803 SREAQGATIST
-814 AGELS
+814 AGGLS
-819 DPDRLATLSIQG
+819 DSQRLATLSIQG

-842 MANRQKMISGMMMG
+842 MDNREKMISGMMRG

-864 GLQAA
+864 SAQAA
-869 QFKNELSQRDVVY
+869 EFKSELAQRDVVY
-882 LRNAIAVKQS
+882 LRNAIAAKQS
-892 ELVSESRTP
+892 DLVSESRPP

-927 GQADDE
+927 RQADLERKNQDE
-933 RKKQDENDQ
+933 REQFE
-942 HQQIRRAQEAV
+942 QIQRVQKFGDYSTQSAF
-953 RRERY
+953 

>member
-7 QAQALAN
+7 EAQALAN

-31 QYFDSFVKRLK
+31 QYFESFVKRLK
-42 EVDNT
+42 EVDST

-62 NSKSADESSRS
+62 NSRSADESSRS

-100 NALASPAFV
+100 KALVDATNAGIPV
-109 GTPQAIAQI
+109 GISQI
-118 TGELKKLNAVA
+118 TDELKKLDAVA

-149 ATIADTSDSAGQ
+149 ATLADTSDTAGQ

-173 FEGYQTGLTML
+173 FEGYQAGLNRL

-227 QENFQTE
+227 QESFQAE

-256 QNIRDADPSGVLAST
+256 QNIRDADPSGVLTAT
-271 VSSYEDMVNLARD
+271 LSSFEDLVNLARD
-284 KSKQLL
+284 KSKQLV
-290 TSVADARFK
+290 TNVAEDRFK
-299 QLRDVSFKLV
+299 QLRDISFRIV

-334 LETFASNIGTRS
+334 LETFASNVGTRS
-346 MLLAQGLKAA
+346 MLLAQGLKAS

-381 TDDLTQSAAMAV
+381 TDELTQSAAMAV
-393 KMAEALGISGDNA
+393 KMAEALGVSGSNA
-406 AHLVFYSQQAGVN
+406 AHLVFYSNQAGVS
-419 LVAMGDTLATI
+419 LVSMGDTLATI

-444 TQELGESLM
+444 TKELGDALM

-477 FTGKS
+477 FTGQS
-482 GDYVNFFKQ
+482 GEYVDFFKN

-504 LGMNPENLGNQAEQQ
+504 LGMNPENLGNGAEQQ

-552 GLSVVSLRNLSKA
+552 GLSVVALRNLSKA
-565 SAELTSRTGA
+565 SAELTSRTED
-575 NITLDKR
+575 NITLDQR
-582 YANEMANLGKS
+582 YANEVANLGKS
-593 VSSISASLHSLLAAG
+593 VSSISESLQKLLAAG
-608 MWPFAAAL
+608 MWPFVTAL
-616 SYVGGWVA
+616 SYAAQGLA
-624 WLLEKLRKLPYVFE
+624 LLLEKLRAIPGVFE

-650 AFGLLLASLRQLFIW
+650 AFGLLISSLRQLAVW
-665 APLAAAGIRALNQQL
+665 APIATASLRAL
-680 MATTVGSAVSVA
+680 MATAVGSAVSGA
-692 VSTAAGGVAAGG
+692 VSTAAGGAG
-704 VAAGVAAGGVA
+704 AA
-715 TGMGAMGMGAMLMT
+715 TGMGATLMN
-729 FLVKPLIAIFTP
+729 FLVNPLKLVFVP
-741 IAKVLALLLTPLGAV
+741 VAKALLSLLNPLTLVAAA
-756 GVVLTGLTAYLIK
+756 LTLAAAGIYKLVTGRSVIE
-769 KDIDLIRDINNI
+769 DLRTIGSQTEE
-781 NDDNDK
+781 NDR
-787 ARARNAEQI
+787 ARARDAESI
-796 RSDIVRR
+796 RGGVIRR
-803 SKEAQGATINT
+803 TAQARGASIST
-814 AGELS
+814 AEGLTES
-819 DPDRLATLSIQG
+819 DRLKSIMIEG
-831 AGGRETNFGDL
+831 SGGRSVSFGDML
-842 MANRQKMISGMMMG
+842 ATRQQDIAEMMRG
-856 EGGTEAIS
+856 VGGGGTGESSYNIS
-864 GLQAA
+864 AAQAA
-869 QFKNELSQRDVVY
+869 QFKNELAQRDVVY
-882 LRNAIAVKQS
+882 LRNAIAAKQS
-892 ELVSESRTP
+892 DLVTESRPP
-901 TKEETDQLRLLTD
+901 TKEETDQLRLLAD

-933 RKKQDENDQ
+933 RKKQDENEQ
-942 HQQIRRAQEAV
+942 FQQIQRVQSMNFMLPEGRRF
-953 RRERY
+953 

>member
-31 QYFDSFVKRLK
+31 QYFESFVKRLK
-42 EVDNT
+42 EVDST

-62 NSKSADESSRS
+62 NSRSADESSRS

-100 NALASPAFV
+100 KALANPTFV

-118 TGELKKLNAVA
+118 TDELKKLNAVA

-149 ATIADTSDSAGQ
+149 ATLTDTSDTAGQ

-173 FEGYQTGLTML
+173 FENYEAGLKVL
-184 GVTISSE
+184 RVTISSE

-271 VSSYEDMVNLARD
+271 VSSYEDLVNLARD

-290 TSVADARFK
+290 ASVAEDRFK
-299 QLRDVSFKLV
+299 QLRDVSFKIV
-309 GELKDSLFGEIYKL
+309 DELKDSLFGEIYKL

-334 LETFASNIGTRS
+334 LETFASNVGTRS
-346 MLLAQGLKAA
+346 MLLAQGLKAS

-381 TDDLTQSAAMAV
+381 TDELTQSAAMAV
-393 KMAEALGISGDNA
+393 KMAEALGVSGSNA
-406 AHLVFYSQQAGVN
+406 AHLVFYSNQAGVS
-419 LVAMGDTLATI
+419 LVSMGDTLATI

-444 TQELGESLM
+444 TKELGDALM

-482 GDYVNFFKQ
+482 GEYVDFFKN

-552 GLSVVSLRNLSKA
+552 GLSVVALRNLSKA
-565 SAELTSRTGA
+565 SAELTSRTED
-575 NITLDKR
+575 NITLDQR
-582 YANEMANLGKS
+582 YANEVANLGKS
-593 VSSISASLHSLLAAG
+593 VSSISESLQKLLAAG
-608 MWPFAAAL
+608 MWPFVTAL
-616 SYVGGWVA
+616 SYAAQGLA
-624 WLLEKLRKLPYVFE
+624 LLLEKLRAIPGVFE

-650 AFGLLLASLRQLFIW
+650 AFGLLISSLRQLAVW
-665 APLAAAGIRALNQQL
+665 APIATASLRAL
-680 MATTVGSAVSVA
+680 MATTVGSAVSGV
-692 VSTAAGGVAAGG
+692 VSTAAGGAG
-704 VAAGVAAGGVA
+704 AGAA
-715 TGMGAMGMGAMLMT
+715 TGMGATLMT

-741 IAKVLALLLTPLGAV
+741 IAKALALLLTPLGIL
-756 GVVLTGLTAYLIK
+756 GVVLTGLAAYFIK
-769 KDIDLIRDINNI
+769 KDVELIRDINKL
-781 NDDNDK
+781 NDDNSG

-796 RSDIVRR
+796 RSDVVRR
-803 SKEAQGATINT
+803 SREAQGATIST
-814 AGELS
+814 AGGLS
-819 DPDRLATLSIQG
+819 DSQRLATLSIQG

-842 MANRQKMISGMMMG
+842 MANREKMISGMMRG

-864 GLQAA
+864 SAQAA
-869 QFKNELSQRDVVY
+869 EFKSELAQRDVVY
-882 LRNAIAVKQS
+882 LRNAIAAKQS
-892 ELVSESRTP
+892 DLVTESRPP

-927 GQADDE
+927 GQADFERKNQDE
-933 RKKQDENDQ
+933 REQFE
-942 HQQIRRAQEAV
+942 QIQRVQKFGDYSTQSAF
-953 RRERY
+953 

>member
-73 ISRLAN
+73 ISKLAN

-87 VTGGLGAAITDIN
+87 VTGGLGTAIADINKAMADATNAGIPVGISQITD
-100 NALASPAFV
+100 
-109 GTPQAIAQI
+109 
-118 TGELKKLNAVA
+118 ELKKLNAVA

-149 ATIADTSDSAGQ
+149 ATLADTSDTAGQ

-173 FEGYQTGLTML
+173 FEGYETGLTLL

-191 ATAIAANI
+191 AQAIAANI

-227 QENFQTE
+227 QENFQAE

-271 VSSYEDMVNLARD
+271 VSSYEDLVNLARD

-290 TSVADARFK
+290 SSVAEDRFK
-299 QLRDVSFKLV
+299 QLRDISFKLV
-309 GELKDSLFGEIYKL
+309 DELKDSLFVEIYKL

-346 MLLAQGLKAA
+346 MLLAQGLKAS

-381 TDDLTQSAAMAV
+381 TDELTQSAAMAV
-393 KMAEALGISGDNA
+393 KMAEALGISGSNA
-406 AHLVFYSQQAGVN
+406 ASLVFYSNQAGVS
-419 LVAMGDTLATI
+419 LVSMSDTLATI
-430 RENTRLTADEFGRF
+430 RENTRLTAEEFGRF
-444 TQELGESLM
+444 TKELGDALM

-477 FTGKS
+477 FTGQS

-491 ISTSSSGMQTAMA
+491 ISTTSGGMQTAMA

-526 EYVDRLTKNQPLLQQ
+526 EYVDNLTKNQPLLQQ
-541 IAVLEDLSQQT
+541 IAVLEDLSLQT
-552 GLSVVSLRNLSKA
+552 GLSVISLRNLSKA
-565 SAELTSRTGA
+565 SAELNSRTEA
-575 NITLDKR
+575 NITLDQR
-582 YANEMANLGKS
+582 YANEVANLGKS
-593 VSSISASLHSLLAAG
+593 VSSISESLQKLLAAG
-608 MWPFAAAL
+608 MWPFVTAL
-616 SYVGGWVA
+616 SYAAQGLA
-624 WLLEKLRKLPYVFE
+624 LLLEKLRAVPGVFE

-650 AFGLLLASLRQLFIW
+650 AFGLLISSLRQLFIF
-665 APLAAAGIRALNQQL
+665 APLAAAGLRALTQQL
-680 MATTVGSAVSVA
+680 MATAVGSAVSSA
-692 VSTAAGGVAAGG
+692 VGGAATAGGAG
-704 VAAGVAAGGVA
+704 AA
-715 TGMGAMGMGAMLMT
+715 TGMGATFMT

-741 IAKVLALLLTPLGAV
+741 IAKALALLLTPLGIL
-756 GVVLTGLTAYLIK
+756 GVVLTGLAAYFIK
-769 KDIDLIRDINNI
+769 KDVERISEILSIKA
-781 NDDNDK
+781 DNDQ
-787 ARARNAEQI
+787 ARGRDAESI
-796 RSDIVRR
+796 RSGAVRR
-803 SKEAQGATINT
+803 TAQARGASISTT
-814 AGELS
+814 EGLTES
-819 DPDRLATLSIQG
+819 DRLKSIIVEG
-831 AGGRETNFGDL
+831 SGGQSTNFGEMLATREQDIK
-842 MANRQKMISGMMMG
+842 NMIQGQGG
-856 EGGTEAIS
+856 EAVVSEI
-864 GLQAA
+864 QAA
-869 QFKNELSQRDVVY
+869 QFKNELAQRDVVY
-882 LRNAIAVKQS
+882 LRNAIAAKQS
-892 ELVSESRTP
+892 GLVTESRPP

-933 RKKQDENDQ
+933 RKKQDEREQ
-942 HQQIRRAQEAV
+942 FEQIQRLQNLNYQEGG
-953 RRERY
+953 YYQY

>member
-1 MTTAAA
+1 VTTAAA

-31 QYFDSFVKRLK
+31 QYFESFVKRLK

-73 ISRLAN
+73 ISKLAN

-100 NALASPAFV
+100 KALADPKFV

-118 TGELKKLNAVA
+118 TDELKKLNDVA

-149 ATIADTSDSAGQ
+149 ATLADTSDTAGQ

-173 FEGYQTGLTML
+173 FENYETGVKAL

-191 ATAIAANI
+191 ANAIAANI
-199 RTVADAIKTTQS
+199 RTVADAIKNTQS

-227 QENFQTE
+227 QENFQAE

-271 VSSYEDMVNLARD
+271 VSSYEDLVNLARD

-290 TSVADARFK
+290 SSVAEDRFK
-299 QLRDVSFKLV
+299 QLRDISFKLV
-309 GELKDSLFGEIYKL
+309 DELKDSLFVEIYKL

-346 MLLAQGLKAA
+346 MLLAQGLKAS

-381 TDDLTQSAAMAV
+381 TDELTQSAAMAV
-393 KMAEALGISGDNA
+393 KMAEALGISGSSA
-406 AHLVFYSQQAGVN
+406 ASLVFYSNQAGVS
-419 LVAMGDTLATI
+419 LVSMSDTLATI
-430 RENTRLTADEFGRF
+430 RENTRLTAEEFGRF
-444 TQELGESLM
+444 TKELGDALM

-477 FTGKS
+477 FTGQS

-491 ISTSSSGMQTAMA
+491 ISTTSGGMQTAMA

-526 EYVDRLTKNQPLLQQ
+526 EYVDKLTKNQPLLQQ
-541 IAVLEDLSQQT
+541 IAVLEDLSLQT

-565 SAELTSRTGA
+565 SAELNSRTEA
-575 NITLDKR
+575 NITLDQR
-582 YANEMANLGKS
+582 YANEVANLGKS
-593 VSSISASLHSLLAAG
+593 VSSISESLQKLLAAG
-608 MWPFAAAL
+608 MWPFVTAL
-616 SYVGGWVA
+616 SYAAQGLA
-624 WLLEKLRKLPYVFE
+624 LLLEKLRAVPGVFE

-650 AFGLLLASLRQLFIW
+650 AFGLLISSLRQLFIF
-665 APLAAAGIRALNQQL
+665 APLAAAGLRALNQQL
-680 MATTVGSAVSVA
+680 MATAVGSAVSSA
-692 VSTAAGGVAAGG
+692 VGGAAAAGGAG
-704 VAAGVAAGGVA
+704 AA
-715 TGMGAMGMGAMLMT
+715 TGMGAMLMNY
-729 FLVKPLIAIFTP
+729 LVNPLKLIFVP
-741 IAKVLALLLTPLGAV
+741 VAKALLSLINPMTALVALGTAISV
-756 GVVLTGLTAYLIK
+756 IGYKLITGRSAIE
-769 KDIDLIRDINNI
+769 DLRTIGSQTEENER
-781 NDDNDK
+781 
-787 ARARNAEQI
+787 ARAREAESI
-796 RSDIVRR
+796 RGGVIRRTAQARGASISTAEGLTESERLKSIMIEGSGGRSVSFGDMLANREQDIQNMV
-803 SKEAQGATINT
+803 A
-814 AGELS
+814 
-819 DPDRLATLSIQG
+819 G
-831 AGGRETNFGDL
+831 AGGEQT
-842 MANRQKMISGMMMG
+842 ISS
-856 EGGTEAIS
+856 A
-864 GLQAA
+864 QAA
-869 QFKNELSQRDVVY
+869 EFKSEMAQRDIIY
-882 LRNAIAVKQS
+882 LRNAIAAKQS
-892 ELVSESRTP
+892 GLVTESSP
-901 TKEETDQLRLLTD
+901 PSKNETDQLALLSE
-914 MVKYLEKQVGITQ
+914 MVKYLERQASTTQ
-927 GQADDE
+927 NMADDA
-933 RKKQDENDQ
+933 RKQQDERDLYE
-942 HQQIRRAQEAV
+942 QIQRLQMYSNPAF
-953 RRERY
+953 

>member
-62 NSKSADESSRS
+62 NSRSAEDSSRS

-87 VTGGLGAAITDIN
+87 VTGGLGAAISDIN
-100 NALASPAFV
+100 KALVDATNKGIPV
-109 GTPQAIAQI
+109 GISQI
-118 TGELKKLNAVA
+118 TGELKKLNDVA

-149 ATIADTSDSAGQ
+149 ATLTDTSDTAGQ
-161 KIKNISSGVLRN
+161 KIKGISSGVLRN
-173 FEGYQTGLTML
+173 FENYETGLKTL

-191 ATAIAANI
+191 ANAIAANI
-199 RTVADAIKTTQS
+199 RTVADTIKNTQAT
-211 GDVENLRQMV
+211 DVENLRQMV
-221 LSLSAL
+221 VNLSTL
-227 QENFQTE
+227 QESFQAE

-256 QNIRDADPSGVLAST
+256 QNIRDADPSGVLTAT
-271 VSSYEDMVNLARD
+271 LSSFEDLVNLARD
-284 KSKQLL
+284 KSKQLV
-290 TSVADARFK
+290 TNVAEDRFK
-299 QLRDVSFKLV
+299 QLRDISFRIV

-381 TDDLTQSAAMAV
+381 TDELTKSAAMAV

-406 AHLVFYSQQAGVN
+406 AHLVFYSKQAGVS

-444 TQELGESLM
+444 TKELGESLM

-463 VIKSTLKI
+463 VIKSTLRI

-477 FTGKS
+477 FTGQS

-491 ISTSSSGMQTAMA
+491 ISTSSGGMQMAMA

-519 RFISSLG
+519 RFVSSLG
-526 EYVDRLTKNQPLLQQ
+526 EYVDKLTKNQPLLQQ

-552 GLSVVSLRNLSKA
+552 GLSVVALRNLSKA
-565 SAELTSRTGA
+565 SAELNSRTEDS
-575 NITLDKR
+575 ITLDQR
-582 YANEMANLGKS
+582 YANEVANLGKS
-593 VSSISASLHSLLAAG
+593 VSSISESLQKLLAAG
-608 MWPFAAAL
+608 MWPFVTAL
-616 SYVGGWVA
+616 SYAAQGLA
-624 WLLEKLRKLPYVFE
+624 WLLEKLRAIPGVFE

-650 AFGLLLASLRQLFIW
+650 AFGLLINSLRQLAIW
-665 APLAAAGIRALNQQL
+665 APIAMAGLRALNQQL
-680 MATTVGSAVSVA
+680 MATSVGSAVSGA
-692 VSTAAGGVAAGG
+692 MNAAGAGVGAAGAAAATSTG
-704 VAAGVAAGGVA
+704 V
-715 TGMGAMGMGAMLMT
+715 GAMLMNY
-729 FLVKPLIAIFTP
+729 LVNPLKLIFVP
-741 IAKVLALLLTPLGAV
+741 VAKALLSLINPMTALVALGTALSV
-756 GVVLTGLTAYLIK
+756 IGYKLITGRSAIE
-769 KDIDLIRDINNI
+769 DLRTIGSQTEENER
-781 NDDNDK
+781 
-787 ARARNAEQI
+787 ARARDAESI
-796 RSDIVRR
+796 RSGLIRR
-803 SKEAQGATINT
+803 TAQARGASIST
-814 AGELS
+814 AEGLTESERLKS
-819 DPDRLATLSIQG
+819 IMVEGSGGRSVSFGQMLATREQDIKNMVEGQG
-831 AGGRETNFGDL
+831 GEST
-842 MANRQKMISGMMMG
+842 IS
-856 EGGTEAIS
+856 A
-864 GLQAA
+864 LQAA
-869 QFKNELSQRDVVY
+869 QFKNELAQRDVVY
-882 LRNAIAVKQS
+882 LRNAIAAKQS
-892 ELVSESRTP
+892 DLVTESRPP

-933 RKKQDENDQ
+933 RKKQDEYEQ
-942 HQQIRRAQEAV
+942 FQQIQRVQNYNY
-953 RRERY
+953 REGGYYQY

>member
-1 MTTAAA
+1 VTTAAA
-7 QAQALAN
+7 EAQALAN

-62 NSKSADESSRS
+62 NSRSAEDSSRS

-87 VTGGLGAAITDIN
+87 VTGLLPSAITVIKD
-100 NALASPAFV
+100 ALNSSKFV
-109 GTPQAIAQI
+109 GTPQAIKQI
-118 TGELKKLNAVA
+118 TDELTKLNAVA
-129 GQSALSASVSQ
+129 GQSDLSASVSQ

-149 ATIADTSDSAGQ
+149 ATLADTKQDGGDTAGQ

-173 FEGYQTGLTML
+173 FEGYQAGLKGL

-221 LSLSAL
+221 LNLSAL
-227 QENFQTE
+227 QESFQAE

-271 VSSYEDMVNLARD
+271 VSSYEDLVNLARD

-290 TSVADARFK
+290 ASVAEDRFK
-299 QLRDVSFKLV
+299 QLRDVSFKIV
-309 GELKDSLFGEIYKL
+309 DELKDSLFGEIYKL

-334 LETFASNIGTRS
+334 LETFASNVGTRS
-346 MLLAQGLKAA
+346 MLLAQGLKAS

-381 TDDLTQSAAMAV
+381 TDELTQSAAMAV
-393 KMAEALGISGDNA
+393 KMAEALGVSGSNA
-406 AHLVFYSQQAGVN
+406 AHLVFYSRQAGVN

-444 TQELGESLM
+444 TKELGDALM

-477 FTGKS
+477 FTGQS

-491 ISTSSSGMQTAMA
+491 ISTTSGGMQTAMA

-552 GLSVVSLRNLSKA
+552 GLSVVALRNLSKA
-565 SAELTSRTGA
+565 SAELTSRTED
-575 NITLDKR
+575 NLTLDQR
-582 YANEMANLGKS
+582 YANEVANLGKS
-593 VSSISASLHSLLAAG
+593 VSSISESLQKLLAAG
-608 MWPFAAAL
+608 MWPFVTAL
-616 SYVGGWVA
+616 SYAAQGLA
-624 WLLEKLRKLPYVFE
+624 LLLEKLRAIPGVFE

-650 AFGLLLASLRQLFIW
+650 AFGLLISSLRQLAVW
-665 APLAAAGIRALNQQL
+665 APIATAGLRAL
-680 MATTVGSAVSVA
+680 MATTVGSSVSGV
-692 VSTAAGGVAAGG
+692 VSTAAGGAG
-704 VAAGVAAGGVA
+704 AGAA
-715 TGMGAMGMGAMLMT
+715 TGMGATLMT

-741 IAKVLALLLTPLGAV
+741 IAKALALLLTPLGIL
-756 GVVLTGLTAYLIK
+756 GVVLTGLAAYFIK
-769 KDIDLIRDINNI
+769 KDVELIRDINKL
-781 NDDNDK
+781 NDDNSG

-796 RSDIVRR
+796 RSDVVRR
-803 SKEAQGATINT
+803 SREAQGATIST
-814 AGELS
+814 AGGLS
-819 DPDRLATLSIQG
+819 DSDRLATLSIQG

-842 MANRQKMISGMMMG
+842 MTNRQKMISGMMRG

-864 GLQAA
+864 SAQAA
-869 QFKNELSQRDVVY
+869 EFKSELAQRDVVY
-882 LRNAIAVKQS
+882 LRNAIAAKQS
-892 ELVSESRTP
+892 DLVTESRPP

-927 GQADDE
+927 GQADDL
-933 RKKQDENDQ
+933 RKKQDEREQ
-942 HQQIRRAQEAV
+942 FEQIQRVQKFGDYSTQSAF
-953 RRERY
+953 

>member
-31 QYFDSFVKRLK
+31 QYFESFVKRLK
-42 EVDNT
+42 EVDST

-62 NSKSADESSRS
+62 NSRSADESSRS

-100 NALASPAFV
+100 KALVDATNAGIPV
-109 GTPQAIAQI
+109 GISQI
-118 TGELKKLNAVA
+118 TDELKKLDAVA

-149 ATIADTSDSAGQ
+149 ATLADTSDTAGQ

-173 FEGYQTGLTML
+173 FENYEAGLKVV

-227 QENFQTE
+227 QESFQAE

-256 QNIRDADPSGVLAST
+256 QNIRDADPSGVLTAT
-271 VSSYEDMVNLARD
+271 LSSFEDLVNLARD
-284 KSKQLL
+284 KSKQLV
-290 TSVADARFK
+290 TNVAEDRFK
-299 QLRDVSFKLV
+299 QLRDISFRIV

-334 LETFASNIGTRS
+334 LETFASNVGTRS
-346 MLLAQGLKAA
+346 MLLAQGLKAS

-381 TDDLTQSAAMAV
+381 TDELTQSAAMAV
-393 KMAEALGISGDNA
+393 KMAEALGVSGSNA
-406 AHLVFYSQQAGVN
+406 AHLVFYSNQAGVS
-419 LVAMGDTLATI
+419 LVSMGDTLATI

-444 TQELGESLM
+444 TKELGDALM

-477 FTGKS
+477 FTGQS

-491 ISTSSSGMQTAMA
+491 ISTTSGGMQTAMA

-552 GLSVVSLRNLSKA
+552 GLSVVALRNLSKA
-565 SAELTSRTGA
+565 SAELTSRTED
-575 NITLDKR
+575 NITLDQR
-582 YANEMANLGKS
+582 YANEVANLGKS
-593 VSSISASLHSLLAAG
+593 VSSISESLQKLLAAG
-608 MWPFAAAL
+608 MWPFVTAL
-616 SYVGGWVA
+616 SYAAQGLA
-624 WLLEKLRKLPYVFE
+624 LLLEKLRAIPGVFE

-650 AFGLLLASLRQLFIW
+650 AFGLLISSLRQLAVW
-665 APLAAAGIRALNQQL
+665 APIATASLRAL
-680 MATTVGSAVSVA
+680 MATAVGSAVSGA
-692 VSTAAGGVAAGG
+692 VSTAAGGAG
-704 VAAGVAAGGVA
+704 AA
-715 TGMGAMGMGAMLMT
+715 TGMGATLMN
-729 FLVKPLIAIFTP
+729 FLVNPLKLVFVP
-741 IAKVLALLLTPLGAV
+741 VAKALLSLLNPLTLVAAA
-756 GVVLTGLTAYLIK
+756 LTLAAAGIYKLVTGRSVIE
-769 KDIDLIRDINNI
+769 DLRTIGSQTEE
-781 NDDNDK
+781 NDR
-787 ARARNAEQI
+787 ARARDAESI
-796 RSDIVRR
+796 RGGVIRR
-803 SKEAQGATINT
+803 TAQARGASIST
-814 AGELS
+814 AEGLTES
-819 DPDRLATLSIQG
+819 DRLKSIMIEG
-831 AGGRETNFGDL
+831 SGGRSVSFGDML
-842 MANRQKMISGMMMG
+842 ATRQQDIAEMMRGVSG
-856 EGGTEAIS
+856 GGTGESSYNIS
-864 GLQAA
+864 AAQAA
-869 QFKNELSQRDVVY
+869 QFKNELAQRDVVY
-882 LRNAIAVKQS
+882 LRNAIAAKQS
-892 ELVSESRTP
+892 DLVTESRPP
-901 TKEETDQLRLLTD
+901 TKEETDQLRLLAD

-933 RKKQDENDQ
+933 RKKQDENEQ
-942 HQQIRRAQEAV
+942 FQQIQRVQSMNFMLPEGRRF
-953 RRERY
+953 

>member
-7 QAQALAN
+7 EAQALAN

-62 NSKSADESSRS
+62 NSRSAEDSSRS

-87 VTGGLGAAITDIN
+87 VTGLLPSAITVIKD
-100 NALASPAFV
+100 ALNSSKFV
-109 GTPQAIAQI
+109 GTPQAIKQI
-118 TGELKKLNAVA
+118 TDELTKLNAVA
-129 GQSALSASVSQ
+129 GQSDLSASVSQ

-149 ATIADTSDSAGQ
+149 ATLADTKQDGGDTAGQ

-173 FEGYQTGLTML
+173 FEGYQAGLKGL

-221 LSLSAL
+221 LNLSAL
-227 QENFQTE
+227 QESFQAE

-271 VSSYEDMVNLARD
+271 VSSYEDLVNLARD

-290 TSVADARFK
+290 ASVAEDRFK
-299 QLRDVSFKLV
+299 QLRDVSFKIV
-309 GELKDSLFGEIYKL
+309 DELKDSLFGEIYKL

-334 LETFASNIGTRS
+334 LETFASNVGTRS
-346 MLLAQGLKAA
+346 MLLAQGLKAS

-381 TDDLTQSAAMAV
+381 TDELTQSAAMAV
-393 KMAEALGISGDNA
+393 KMAEALGVSGSNA
-406 AHLVFYSQQAGVN
+406 AHLVFYSRQAGVN

-444 TQELGESLM
+444 TKELGDALM

-477 FTGKS
+477 FTGQS

-491 ISTSSSGMQTAMA
+491 ISTTSGGMQTAMA

-552 GLSVVSLRNLSKA
+552 GLSVVALRNLSKA
-565 SAELTSRTGA
+565 SAELTSRTED
-575 NITLDKR
+575 NLTLDQR
-582 YANEMANLGKS
+582 YANEVANLGKS
-593 VSSISASLHSLLAAG
+593 VSSISESLQKLLAAG
-608 MWPFAAAL
+608 MWPFVTAL
-616 SYVGGWVA
+616 SYAAQGLA
-624 WLLEKLRKLPYVFE
+624 LLLEKLRAIPGVFE

-650 AFGLLLASLRQLFIW
+650 AFGLLISSLRQLAVW
-665 APLAAAGIRALNQQL
+665 APIATAGLRAL
-680 MATTVGSAVSVA
+680 MATTVGSSVSGV
-692 VSTAAGGVAAGG
+692 VSTAAGGAG
-704 VAAGVAAGGVA
+704 AGAA
-715 TGMGAMGMGAMLMT
+715 TGMGATLMT

-741 IAKVLALLLTPLGAV
+741 IAKALALLLTPLGIL
-756 GVVLTGLTAYLIK
+756 GVVLTGLAAYFIK
-769 KDIDLIRDINNI
+769 KDVELIRDINKL
-781 NDDNDK
+781 NDDNSG

-796 RSDIVRR
+796 RSDVVRR
-803 SKEAQGATINT
+803 SREAQGATIST
-814 AGELS
+814 AGGLS
-819 DPDRLATLSIQG
+819 DSDRLATLSIQG

-842 MANRQKMISGMMMG
+842 MTNRQKMISGMMRG

-864 GLQAA
+864 SAQAA
-869 QFKNELSQRDVVY
+869 EFKSELAQRDVVY
-882 LRNAIAVKQS
+882 LRNAIAAKQS
-892 ELVSESRTP
+892 DLVTESRPP

-927 GQADDE
+927 GQADDL
-933 RKKQDENDQ
+933 RKKQDEREQ
-942 HQQIRRAQEAV
+942 FEQIQRVQKFGDYSTQSAF
-953 RRERY
+953 

>member
-31 QYFDSFVKRLK
+31 QYFESFVKRLK
-42 EVDNT
+42 EVDST

-62 NSKSADESSRS
+62 NSRSADESSRS

-100 NALASPAFV
+100 KALANTAFV

-118 TGELKKLNAVA
+118 TDELKKLNAVA

-149 ATIADTSDSAGQ
+149 ATLTDTSDTAGQ

-173 FEGYQTGLTML
+173 FEGYQTGLTNL

-191 ATAIAANI
+191 AQSIAANI

-271 VSSYEDMVNLARD
+271 VSSYEDLVNLARD

-290 TSVADARFK
+290 ASVAEDRFK
-299 QLRDVSFKLV
+299 QLRDVSFRIV
-309 GELKDSLFGEIYKL
+309 DELKDSLFGEIYKL
-323 TTAQLD
+323 ATAQLD

-334 LETFASNIGTRS
+334 LETFASNVGTRS
-346 MLLAQGLKAA
+346 MLLAQGLKAS

-381 TDDLTQSAAMAV
+381 TDELTQSAAMAV
-393 KMAEALGISGDNA
+393 KMAEALGVSGSNA
-406 AHLVFYSQQAGVN
+406 AHLVFYSRQAGVN

-444 TQELGESLM
+444 TKELGDALM

-477 FTGKS
+477 FTGQS

-491 ISTSSSGMQTAMA
+491 ISTTSGGMQTAMA

-552 GLSVVSLRNLSKA
+552 GLSVVALRNLSKA
-565 SAELTSRTGA
+565 SAELTSRTED
-575 NITLDKR
+575 NITLDQR
-582 YANEMANLGKS
+582 YANEVANLGKS
-593 VSSISASLHSLLAAG
+593 VSSISESLQKLLAAG
-608 MWPFAAAL
+608 MWPFVTAL
-616 SYVGGWVA
+616 SYAAQGLA
-624 WLLEKLRKLPYVFE
+624 LLLEKLRAVPGVFE

-650 AFGLLLASLRQLFIW
+650 AFGLLMSSLRQLAVW
-665 APLAAAGIRALNQQL
+665 APIATAGLRAL
-680 MATTVGSAVSVA
+680 MATTVGSAVSGV
-692 VSTAAGGVAAGG
+692 VSTAAGGAG
-704 VAAGVAAGGVA
+704 AGAA
-715 TGMGAMGMGAMLMT
+715 TGMGATLMT

-741 IAKVLALLLTPLGAV
+741 IAKALALLLTPLGIL
-756 GVVLTGLTAYLIK
+756 GVVLTGLAAYFIK
-769 KDIDLIRDINNI
+769 KDVELIRDINKL
-781 NDDNDK
+781 NDDNSG

-796 RSDIVRR
+796 RSDVVRR
-803 SKEAQGATINT
+803 SREAQGATIST
-814 AGELS
+814 AGGLS
-819 DPDRLATLSIQG
+819 DSERLATLSIQG

-842 MANRQKMISGMMMG
+842 MANRQKMISGMMRG

-864 GLQAA
+864 SAQAA
-869 QFKNELSQRDVVY
+869 EFKSELAQRDVVY
-882 LRNAIAVKQS
+882 LRNAVAAKQS
-892 ELVSESRTP
+892 DLVTESRPP

-933 RKKQDENDQ
+933 RRKQDEREQ
-942 HQQIRRAQEAV
+942 FEQIQRVQKFGDYSTQSAF
-953 RRERY
+953 

>member
-1 MTTAAA
+1 VTTAAA

-31 QYFDSFVKRLK
+31 QYFESFVKRLK

-73 ISRLAN
+73 ISKLAN

-87 VTGGLGAAITDIN
+87 VTGGLGTAIADINKALADATNAGIPVGISQITD
-100 NALASPAFV
+100 
-109 GTPQAIAQI
+109 
-118 TGELKKLNAVA
+118 ELKKLNDVA

-149 ATIADTSDSAGQ
+149 ATLADTSDTAGQ

-173 FEGYQTGLTML
+173 FEGYETGLTML

-191 ATAIAANI
+191 AKAIAANI

-227 QENFQTE
+227 QESFQAE

-271 VSSYEDMVNLARD
+271 VSSYEDLVNLARD

-290 TSVADARFK
+290 SSVAEDRFK
-299 QLRDVSFKLV
+299 QLRDISFKLV
-309 GELKDSLFGEIYKL
+309 DELKDSLFVEIYKL

-346 MLLAQGLKAA
+346 MLLAQGLKAS

-381 TDDLTQSAAMAV
+381 TDELTQSAAMAV
-393 KMAEALGISGDNA
+393 KMAEALRISGSNA
-406 AHLVFYSQQAGVN
+406 ASLVFYSNQAGVS
-419 LVAMGDTLATI
+419 LVSMSDTLATI
-430 RENTRLTADEFGRF
+430 RENTRLTAEEFGRF
-444 TQELGESLM
+444 TKELGDALM

-477 FTGKS
+477 FTGQS

-491 ISTSSSGMQTAMA
+491 ISTTSGGMQTAMA

-526 EYVDRLTKNQPLLQQ
+526 EYVDKLTKNQPLLQQ
-541 IAVLEDLSQQT
+541 IAVLEDLSLQT
-552 GLSVVSLRNLSKA
+552 GLSVISLRNLSKA
-565 SAELTSRTGA
+565 SAELNSRTEA
-575 NITLDKR
+575 NITLDQR
-582 YANEMANLGKS
+582 YANEVANLGKS
-593 VSSISASLHSLLAAG
+593 VSSISESLQKLLAAG
-608 MWPFAAAL
+608 MWPFVTAL
-616 SYVGGWVA
+616 SYVAQGLA
-624 WLLEKLRKLPYVFE
+624 LLLEKLRAVPGVFE

-650 AFGLLLASLRQLFIW
+650 AFGLLISSLRQLFIF
-665 APLAAAGIRALNQQL
+665 APLAAAGLRALNQQL
-680 MATTVGSAVSVA
+680 MATAVGSAVSSA
-692 VSTAAGGVAAGG
+692 VGGAAAAGGAG
-704 VAAGVAAGGVA
+704 AA
-715 TGMGAMGMGAMLMT
+715 TGMGAMLMN
-729 FLVKPLIAIFTP
+729 FLVNPLKLIFVP
-741 IAKVLALLLTPLGAV
+741 VAKALLSLINPMTGLLALGTALSVIGYKLI
-756 GVVLTGLTAYLIK
+756 TGRSAIE
-769 KDIDLIRDINNI
+769 DLRTIGSQTEENER
-781 NDDNDK
+781 
-787 ARARNAEQI
+787 ARAREAESI
-796 RSDIVRR
+796 RGGVIRRTAQARGASISTAEGLTESERLKSIMIEGSGGRSVSFGDMLANREQDIQNMV
-803 SKEAQGATINT
+803 A
-814 AGELS
+814 
-819 DPDRLATLSIQG
+819 G
-831 AGGRETNFGDL
+831 AGGEQT
-842 MANRQKMISGMMMG
+842 ISS
-856 EGGTEAIS
+856 A
-864 GLQAA
+864 QAA
-869 QFKNELSQRDVVY
+869 EFKSELAQRDIIY
-882 LRNAIAVKQS
+882 LRNAIAAKQS
-892 ELVSESRTP
+892 GLVTESSP
-901 TKEETDQLRLLTD
+901 PSKNETDQLALLSE
-914 MVKYLEKQVGITQ
+914 MVKYLERQASTTQ
-927 GQADDE
+927 NMADDA
-933 RKKQDENDQ
+933 RKQQDERDLYE
-942 HQQIRRAQEAV
+942 QIQRLQMYSNPAF
-953 RRERY
+953 

>member
-31 QYFDSFVKRLK
+31 QYFESFVKRLK
-42 EVDNT
+42 EVDST

-62 NSKSADESSRS
+62 NSRSADESSRS

-100 NALASPAFV
+100 KALVDATNAGIPV
-109 GTPQAIAQI
+109 GISQI
-118 TGELKKLNAVA
+118 TDELKKLDAVA

-149 ATIADTSDSAGQ
+149 ATLADTSDTAGQ

-173 FEGYQTGLTML
+173 FEGYQAGLNRL

-227 QENFQTE
+227 QESFQAE

-256 QNIRDADPSGVLAST
+256 QNIRDADPSGVLTAT
-271 VSSYEDMVNLARD
+271 LSSFEDLVNLARD
-284 KSKQLL
+284 KSKQLV
-290 TSVADARFK
+290 TNVAEDRFK
-299 QLRDVSFKLV
+299 QLRDISFRIV

-334 LETFASNIGTRS
+334 LETFASNVGTRS
-346 MLLAQGLKAA
+346 MLLAQGLKAS

-381 TDDLTQSAAMAV
+381 TDELTQSAAMAV
-393 KMAEALGISGDNA
+393 KMAEALGVSGSNA
-406 AHLVFYSQQAGVN
+406 AHLVFYSNQAGVS
-419 LVAMGDTLATI
+419 LVSMGDTLATI

-444 TQELGESLM
+444 TKELGDALM

-477 FTGKS
+477 FTGQS

-491 ISTSSSGMQTAMA
+491 ISTTSGGMQTAMA

-552 GLSVVSLRNLSKA
+552 GLSVVALRNLSKA
-565 SAELTSRTGA
+565 SAELTSRTED
-575 NITLDKR
+575 NITLDQR
-582 YANEMANLGKS
+582 YANEVANLGKS
-593 VSSISASLHSLLAAG
+593 VSSISESLQKLLAAG
-608 MWPFAAAL
+608 MWPFVTAL
-616 SYVGGWVA
+616 SYAAQGLA
-624 WLLEKLRKLPYVFE
+624 LLLEKLRAIPGVFE

-650 AFGLLLASLRQLFIW
+650 AFGLLISSLRQLAVW
-665 APLAAAGIRALNQQL
+665 APIATASLRAL
-680 MATTVGSAVSVA
+680 MATTVGSAVSGA
-692 VSTAAGGVAAGG
+692 VSTAAGGAG
-704 VAAGVAAGGVA
+704 AA
-715 TGMGAMGMGAMLMT
+715 TGMGATLMN
-729 FLVKPLIAIFTP
+729 FLVNPLKLVFVP
-741 IAKVLALLLTPLGAV
+741 VAKALLSLLNPLTLVAAA
-756 GVVLTGLTAYLIK
+756 LTLAAAGIYKLVTGRSVIE
-769 KDIDLIRDINNI
+769 DLRTIGSQTEE
-781 NDDNDK
+781 NDR
-787 ARARNAEQI
+787 ARARDAESI
-796 RSDIVRR
+796 RGGVIRR
-803 SKEAQGATINT
+803 TAQARGASIST
-814 AGELS
+814 AEGLTES
-819 DPDRLATLSIQG
+819 DRLKSIMIEG
-831 AGGRETNFGDL
+831 SGGRSVSFGDML
-842 MANRQKMISGMMMG
+842 ATRQQDIAEMMRG
-856 EGGTEAIS
+856 VGGGGTGESSYNIS
-864 GLQAA
+864 AAQAA
-869 QFKNELSQRDVVY
+869 QFKNELAQRDVVY
-882 LRNAIAVKQS
+882 LRNAIAAKQS
-892 ELVSESRTP
+892 DLVTESRPP
-901 TKEETDQLRLLTD
+901 TKEETDQLRLLAD

-933 RKKQDENDQ
+933 RKKQDENEQ
-942 HQQIRRAQEAV
+942 FQQIQRVQSMNFMLPEGRRF
-953 RRERY
+953 